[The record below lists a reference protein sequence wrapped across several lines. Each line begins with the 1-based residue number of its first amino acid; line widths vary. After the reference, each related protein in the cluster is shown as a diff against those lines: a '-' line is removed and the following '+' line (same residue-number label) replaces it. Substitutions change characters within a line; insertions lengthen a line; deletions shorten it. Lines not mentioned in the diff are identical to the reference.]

1 MNRFLTGLLIGLFML
16 ANSHAAYPEKPI
28 RFVVAFAPG
37 SSIDISIQGV
47 GVLSNPVTA

>member
-1 MNRFLTGLLIGLFML
+1 MKRFLTGLLIGLSMV